1 MKKDEITDRQQE
13 ILNFI
18 QDYVDFNGF
27 PPTYREIGKKFNI
40 ASTFGVKR
48 HIDALIKKGF
58 LNSANNLSRTLSLV
72 INNNPI
78 QKNPDKSVVL
88 EIPVV
93 GRVAA
98 GQPVLAQENIEG
110 HLSIDKS
117 MIGNK
122 TECFGLKVRGDSMIN
137 AGIMEGDL
145 VIVSPQK
152 NASNGDIIVALLG
165 DDATM
170 KRFMVENGKILL
182 VPENDNYEPIPVNNT
197 EEFSIIGKVIGVF
210 RSYN

>member
-1 MKKDEITDRQQE
+1 MKEKEITDRQQE

-18 QDYVDFNGF
+18 QDYVEFNSF

-48 HIDALIKKGF
+48 HIDALVKKGF
-58 LNSANNLSRTLSLV
+58 LNNSNNLSRTLTLV
-72 INNNPI
+72 VNNNPI
-78 QKNPDKSVVL
+78 KKELIV

-98 GQPVLAQENIEG
+98 GYPVLAEENIEG
-110 HLSIDKS
+110 HLTIDRNL
-117 MIGNK
+117 IGNR

-137 AGIMEGDL
+137 AGILEGDL

-152 NASNGDIIVALLG
+152 DAAIGDIVVALLG
-165 DDATM
+165 DEATM
-170 KRFMVENGKILL
+170 KRFSIVNDEILL
-182 VPENDNYEPIPVNNT
+182 IPENEKYNPIPVNNI

>member
-1 MKKDEITDRQQE
+1 MKIEITDRQKE
-13 ILNFI
+13 ILDFI
-18 QDYVDFNGF
+18 QDYVDFNGY

-58 LNSANNLSRTLSLV
+58 LNSSGNNQSRTLSLV
-72 INNNPI
+72 INNDPI
-78 QKNPDKSVVL
+78 KRNEKIL

-98 GQPVLAQENIEG
+98 GQPVLAEENIEG
-110 HLSIDKS
+110 SLTIDRNF
-117 MIGNK
+117 IGGK

-137 AGIMEGDL
+137 AGILEGDL
-145 VIVSPQK
+145 VIIQPQK
-152 NASNGDIIVALLG
+152 EAQNGDIIVALLE
-165 DDATM
+165 DEATM
-170 KRFMVENGKILL
+170 KRFEIENGKIQLI
-182 VPENDNYEPIPVNNT
+182 PENEKYEPILVNNP
-197 EEFSIIGKVIGVF
+197 ENFSIIGKVIGVF

>member
-1 MKKDEITDRQQE
+1 MKKEEITDRQQE
-13 ILNFI
+13 ILSFI
-18 QDYVDFNGF
+18 QEYVDFNGF

-48 HIDALIKKGF
+48 HIDALVKKGF
-58 LNSANNLSRTLSLV
+58 LNTSSNLSRTLTLV
-72 INNNPI
+72 VNNNPI
-78 QKNPDKSVVL
+78 QKEPIID
-88 EIPVV
+88 IPVV

-98 GQPVLAQENIEG
+98 GYPILAEENIEG
-110 HLSIDKS
+110 HLTIDRN
-117 MIGNK
+117 MIGSR

-137 AGIMEGDL
+137 AGILEGDL

-152 NASNGDIIVALLG
+152 DAANGDIIVALLG
-165 DDATM
+165 DEATM
-170 KRFMVENGKILL
+170 KRFSVENGNILL
-182 VPENDNYEPIPVNNT
+182 IPENEKYQPIPVNNP